1 MDERV
6 WQVGRMW
13 RMERMLMGLQRPAQ
27 VTRIDAAVRD
37 GRHRSDAVLA
47 IATIGCEGLELR
59 VVEGPAWW

>member
-1 MDERV
+1 
-6 WQVGRMW
+6 
-13 RMERMLMGLQRPAQ
+13 MGLQRPAQ